1 MRRAI
6 SPPFRLSPAKSPT
19 CSYGSQ
25 LIIPDRSGPSSQP
38 RMTLARRISA
48 IFSPFLAARARCAGV
63 APAGIDVIEDAA
75 ASDVLWLRAYVAVHA
90 ALATTRPVFELVA

>member
-1 MRRAI
+1 MSTTTTTIDSSETIDFSELGMRVNDEGLTSVVA
-6 SPPFRLSPAKSPT
+6 
-19 CSYGSQ
+19 
-25 LIIPDRSGPSSQP
+25 
-38 RMTLARRISA
+38 TLRPEGAH
-48 IFSPFLAARARCAGV
+48 LAARARCAGV